1 MLVKDRILHE
11 RKKQGLN
18 CAQLAQ
24 LAGLHK
30 GTVNRYENGMIK
42 RISNETL
49 HKLADALSIPFSD
62 LISDDPMYSDLVDP
76 SDVKKTSKRRSSEE
90 QEMIDWYRSLS
101 PDAQAFFK
109 QLWHIKPTI

>member
-1 MLVKDRILHE
+1 MLVRDRILHE
-11 RKKQGLN
+11 RKKPGLS

-24 LAGLHK
+24 LSGLHK
-30 GTVNRYENGMIK
+30 GTVSRYENGTIK

-49 HKLADALSIPFSD
+49 HKLADALNIPFSD
-62 LISDDPMYSDLVDP
+62 LISDDPLYSDLAEPVET
-76 SDVKKTSKRRSSEE
+76 KRTSKRRSSEE